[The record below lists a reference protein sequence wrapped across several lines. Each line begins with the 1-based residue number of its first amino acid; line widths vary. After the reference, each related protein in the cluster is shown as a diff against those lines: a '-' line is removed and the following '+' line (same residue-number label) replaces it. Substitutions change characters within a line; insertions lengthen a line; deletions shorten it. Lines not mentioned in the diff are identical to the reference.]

1 MSTVKSHHGA
11 PFTLRLRPE
20 LRTELEREAAIN
32 HRPLAQEIMLRLEQ
46 SMDRSR
52 VPPGAPRGPMNTL
65 AAMERVKL
73 RDLPPFSLR
82 LPPDMRASLQ
92 REAEIHGRTLS
103 AEILQRLKLSLTT
116 GAPLGS
122 SATGAGDVLATSTPG
137 RLPTRADSHSQSVTD
152 TERMLLALFNTL
164 PPDKQLALLKFLR
177 R

>member
-1 MSTVKSHHGA
+1 MT
-11 PFTLRLRPE
+11 
-20 LRTELEREAAIN
+20 
-32 HRPLAQEIMLRLEQ
+32 Q
-46 SMDRSR
+46 
-52 VPPGAPRGPMNTL
+52 VPVNTL
-65 AAMERVKL
+65 AAMDRVKL

-116 GAPLGS
+116 ETPSGS
-122 SATGAGDVLATSTPG
+122 NATGAGDITATATAG
-137 RLPTRADSHSQSVTD
+137 RLPTRADAHAQSVTD

-164 PPDKQLALLKFLR
+164 PPDKQLALLTFLR